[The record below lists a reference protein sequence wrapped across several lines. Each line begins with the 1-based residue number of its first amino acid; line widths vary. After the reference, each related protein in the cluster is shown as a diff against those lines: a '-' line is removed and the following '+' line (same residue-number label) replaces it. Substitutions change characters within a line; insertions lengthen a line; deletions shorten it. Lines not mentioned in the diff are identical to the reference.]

1 MLLRVEKHEGASK
14 DSSIDEEVPSMKVGL
29 KVDDTPSMR
38 DGKVIERNSSKQS
51 KIRIKK
57 AGVKYGNRVCFHCQ
71 KRGHIHYL
79 QQVEER
85 QEA

>member
-1 MLLRVEKHEGASK
+1 MRVEKLEGATRG
-14 DSSIDEEVPSMKVGL
+14 SSIVEEVPSTGVGM
-29 KVDDTPSMR
+29 KVDDTPSKG